1 MIKKD
6 IVEKA
11 AELIPEE
18 PRIKIQQTV
27 DKVFE
32 EMKNSLLKG
41 EKIELR
47 GFGVFEVKPRKTGIG
62 RNPKTGMTV
71 KIAPGKKVKFRP
83 GKDMLDI

>member
-11 AELIPEE
+11 SEKITEE
-18 PRIKIQQTV
+18 PRIKVQQTV
-27 DKVFE
+27 DKIFD
-32 EMKNSLLKG
+32 EMKNALLKG

-62 RNPKTGMTV
+62 RNPKTGDTV
-71 KIAPGKKVKFRP
+71 KIEPGKKVKFRP
-83 GKDMLDI
+83 GKNMLEM

>member
-11 AELIPEE
+11 AELVKEE
-18 PRIKIQQTV
+18 PRVKVQQTV
-27 DKVFE
+27 DAIFD
-32 EMKNSLLKG
+32 EMKNALLRG

-62 RNPKTGMTV
+62 RNPKTGATV

>member
-11 AELIPEE
+11 AGLVTEE
-18 PRIKIQQTV
+18 PRIKVQQTV
-27 DKVFE
+27 DVIFE
-32 EMKNSLLKG
+32 EMKNALLRG

-62 RNPKTGMTV
+62 RNPKTGATV
-71 KIAPGKKVKFRP
+71 KITPGKKVKFRP
-83 GKDMLDI
+83 GKDMLAL